1 MGTTQRNQNDFMI
14 GFREGFP
21 AVGDESEDVD
31 RSSSEYQR
39 GLAAGIQS
47 CQQTRSSA
55 PHLFTED
62 GLLREDTGEVDE

>member
-1 MGTTQRNQNDFMI
+1 MSTSQRNQSDFMI
-14 GFREGFP
+14 GFRDGFP
-21 AVGDESEDVD
+21 AVGDEHVEID

-39 GLAAGIQS
+39 GLEAGIQS
-47 CQQTRSSA
+47 CQETHNSA